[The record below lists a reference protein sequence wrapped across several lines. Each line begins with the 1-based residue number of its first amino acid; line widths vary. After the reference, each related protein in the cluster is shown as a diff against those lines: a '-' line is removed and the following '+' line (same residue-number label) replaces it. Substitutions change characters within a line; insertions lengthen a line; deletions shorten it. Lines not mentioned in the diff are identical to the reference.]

1 MFLRPMFKFKR
12 GIDTGSSVNEI
23 VFTPHWRNPTMVCE
37 SCRVLGETRD
47 SRGLEPVVMIQLGSE
62 TFRRYVSPP
71 YGSPLL
77 HPLQINKKKMFKIPC
92 FYNVSS
98 YK

>member
-1 MFLRPMFKFKR
+1 MFLRPMSKFKR

-37 SCRVLGETRD
+37 SCRVLGEARD

-62 TFRRYVSPP
+62 TSVGTFRHRTEVP
-71 YGSPLL
+71 YSTRS
-77 HPLQINKKKMFKIPC
+77 K
-92 FYNVSS
+92 
-98 YK
+98 